1 MPKLSGILLPSA
13 YILQTT
19 TNVMLTNSNKPF
31 LLLGLV
37 LVSVYLYDYRGNT
50 QGSRIPVISS
60 LLYSLWLWMD
70 KAFPHSLWSFS
81 VQVWDACDLNHF
93 VWNSAILTKEKE
105 SSHRNGT
112 RCEDGQVCRVHI
124 HILPNCWH
132 GKALMPTYHT
142 LYTSMGTEVSTKAAF

>member
-37 LVSVYLYDYRGNT
+37 LVSVYLYDYRDNT

-60 LLYSLWLWMD
+60 LLYSL
-70 KAFPHSLWSFS
+70 
-81 VQVWDACDLNHF
+81 
-93 VWNSAILTKEKE
+93 
-105 SSHRNGT
+105 
-112 RCEDGQVCRVHI
+112 
-124 HILPNCWH
+124 
-132 GKALMPTYHT
+132 
-142 LYTSMGTEVSTKAAF
+142 